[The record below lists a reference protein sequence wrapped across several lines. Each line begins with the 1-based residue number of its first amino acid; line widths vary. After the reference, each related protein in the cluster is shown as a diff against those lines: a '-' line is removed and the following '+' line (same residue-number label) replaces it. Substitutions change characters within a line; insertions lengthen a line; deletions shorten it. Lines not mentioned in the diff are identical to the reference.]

1 MGGCRGFWDLC
12 MVAGKWLLVWWV
24 LWWLGFDMI
33 CSLMVMDGFQRWL
46 VIGGFG
52 GANGFSAC
60 GFRHFTSDW
69 VGGACRCELEGGF
82 GR

>member
-1 MGGCRGFWDLC
+1 
-12 MVAGKWLLVWWV
+12 
-24 LWWLGFDMI
+24 MI
-33 CSLMVMDGFQRWL
+33 CSLMVVDGFQQWL

-60 GFRHFTSDW
+60 GFRHFTGDW
-69 VGGACRCELEGGF
+69 MGGACRCELEGGF